1 MTITHFS
8 TDPQTHHTYTHSP
21 ESSYIKDSEDVTPQL
36 SVYYLHYFTFST
48 DVIYIFFYIQV
59 RLTLYGDD
67 LLLHMEY
74 YTLSGTAMAAYT
86 GGTNSAPKHRRNL

>member
-36 SVYYLHYFTFST
+36 SVYYLHNFAFALTL
-48 DVIYIFFYIQV
+48 YIFIQV
-59 RLTLYGDD
+59 RRTLYGDD